1 MYLSLYDRDL
11 RHERGKETAD
21 ENLNS
26 ISNYAIFCKHSAEYR
41 NLNTYLQG

>member
-1 MYLSLYDRDL
+1 MYLFLYDRDL

-26 ISNYAIFCKHSAEYR
+26 ISNYAIFCKLSDEYC
-41 NLNTYLQG
+41 NLNTNLQG